1 MILIGSGGF
10 YVNPGPS
17 NLSSKR
23 KFAQIWAAGA
33 DGLSCTMMVNMIYQR
48 SRTAEWKLKEDSSLS
63 EKEVRKSIVGVAA
76 AIAELLQQ
84 IINLI
89 KLISN

>member
-1 MILIGSGGF
+1 
-10 YVNPGPS
+10 
-17 NLSSKR
+17 
-23 KFAQIWAAGA
+23 
-33 DGLSCTMMVNMIYQR
+33 MMVNMIYQR

-84 IINLI
+84 ILNLI
-89 KLISN
+89 KLIFN